1 MFFGQKLK
9 TSFFNK
15 GDKGTRHTILIDVVV
30 ARSGPCLDDSTYDLL
45 FALMSNDVVKEAL
58 FSIGNEKAP
67 GLDGYSF
74 LFFKKSWN
82 VIGND
87 LCAAIKDFFI
97 LGELLKQVNH
107 SIIALMPKSS
117 NVTLAADFKLIFYCV
132 MFLYLSR
139 MYTTSS
145 VSDSFSFTRI
155 LGMTGRRQFL
165 CLLDALFSAERW
177 FAICCAPSVFVD
189 LLAGLC

>member
-1 MFFGQKLK
+1 LLR
-9 TSFFNK
+9 TS
-15 GDKGTRHTILIDVVV
+15 RHTILIDVVV

-58 FSIGNEKAP
+58 FSIGNEKASGP
-67 GLDGYSF
+67 DGYSF

-107 SIIALMPKSS
+107 SIIALMPK
-117 NVTLAADFKLIFYCV
+117 TCRCQA
-132 MFLYLSR
+132 YL
-139 MYTTSS
+139 
-145 VSDSFSFTRI
+145 
-155 LGMTGRRQFL
+155 
-165 CLLDALFSAERW
+165 LL
-177 FAICCAPSVFVD
+177 
-189 LLAGLC
+189 